1 MAEGLPDSGATQD
14 LLLRAHAGEHRA
26 LEELLAG
33 YRSYLRQFVALRLDP
48 KLRPR
53 VDPSDVLQEAQMEA
67 ARRLKSYLEGPPMPF
82 RLWLRQIALD
92 RILNLHRRHVTTA
105 RRAVGR
111 EQPLPEQSSRVLAE
125 QLLAAGSTPSQRL
138 GRRELARRLHQAL
151 AQISEGDREI
161 LLLRNFEGLSN
172 QEVGLLLGI
181 EAAAAS
187 QRHGRALL
195 RLHKVL
201 VASGVTESEL

>member
-1 MAEGLPDSGATQD
+1 MAEVPPDSGATQE
-14 LLLRAHAGEHRA
+14 LLQRAQAGDSQA
-26 LEELLAG
+26 LEELFAG
-33 YRSYLRQFVALRLDP
+33 YRPYLRQFVALRLDS

-53 VDPSDVLQEAQMEA
+53 LDPSDVVQEAQMEA

-82 RLWLRQIALD
+82 RLWLLQIAQD
-92 RILNLHRRHVTTA
+92 RLCNLHRHHVATA

-111 EQPLPEQSSRVLAE
+111 EQPLPEQSSAMLAE
-125 QLLAAGSTPSQRL
+125 QLLASGSTPSQRM
-138 GRRELARRLHQAL
+138 GRHELARRLRQAL
-151 AQISEGDREI
+151 AQLSDADREI

-181 EAAAAS
+181 DAAAAS
-187 QRHGRALL
+187 QRHGRAML

-201 VASGVTESEL
+201 VATGFKESEL